1 MDRIERIESE
11 KYLRAKKRME
21 EIKGFYWHLFATCLA
36 TVIVVVI
43 NYLTTDFPWSL
54 FPIGAFILSLIIHWF
69 VVFKRGSFFSQKWE
83 EDKIREFMDED
94 NEQQKR
100 LFY

>member
-1 MDRIERIESE
+1 MERIERIESE

-43 NYLTTDFPWSL
+43 NVLTTDFPWSL
-54 FPIGAFILSLIIHWF
+54 FPIGAFILSLITLWF
-69 VVFKRGSFFSQKWE
+69 YRKDIPIIGKRF
-83 EDKIREFMDED
+83 
-94 NEQQKR
+94 
-100 LFY
+100 